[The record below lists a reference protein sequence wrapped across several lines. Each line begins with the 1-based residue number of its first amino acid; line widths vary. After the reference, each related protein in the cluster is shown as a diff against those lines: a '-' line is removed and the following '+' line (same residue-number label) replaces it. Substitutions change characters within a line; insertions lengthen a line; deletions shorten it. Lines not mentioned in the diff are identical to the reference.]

1 MRSSTVAASRS
12 CSGKLDEGNV
22 PDEGDVVA
30 TSEPAD
36 GLAHLQK
43 AALEMIAAARAFLEV
58 AEKVVEN
65 PETVR
70 HAVATVGTLA
80 KLVVQSA
87 ESPKPAAN
95 GEHPESTIE
104 HIELS

>member
-1 MRSSTVAASRS
+1 MRSSTMAASRS
-12 CSGKLDEGNV
+12 CSGKSDEGDV
-22 PDEGDVVA
+22 PDEGELVA
-30 TSEPAD
+30 TSEPTD

-70 HAVATVGTLA
+70 NAVATVGTLA

-87 ESPKPAAN
+87 ESPKPSSN
-95 GEHPESTIE
+95 GEHPDSTVE

>member
-1 MRSSTVAASRS
+1 M
-12 CSGKLDEGNV
+12 

-30 TSEPAD
+30 TSEPTD
-36 GLAHLQK
+36 GVAHLQK

-70 HAVATVGTLA
+70 NAVATVGTLA
-80 KLVVQSA
+80 KMVVQSA
-87 ESPKPAAN
+87 ESPKPSTN
-95 GEHPESTIE
+95 GEHPESTVE

>member
-1 MRSSTVAASRS
+1 MRSSTVAALRS
-12 CSGKLDEGNV
+12 CSGMLDEGNV
-22 PDEGDVVA
+22 PDEGDVVT

-70 HAVATVGTLA
+70 NAVATVGTLA

>member
-1 MRSSTVAASRS
+1 M
-12 CSGKLDEGNV
+12 

-30 TSEPAD
+30 TSEPTD
-36 GLAHLQK
+36 GVAHLQK

-70 HAVATVGTLA
+70 NAVVTVRHAREDGGAVRR
-80 KLVVQSA
+80 
-87 ESPKPAAN
+87 E
-95 GEHPESTIE
+95 PEAIDE
-104 HIELS
+104 R

>member
-1 MRSSTVAASRS
+1 
-12 CSGKLDEGNV
+12 
-22 PDEGDVVA
+22 VA
-30 TSEPAD
+30 TNEPTD

-58 AEKVVEN
+58 AEKVVQN

-70 HAVATVGTLA
+70 NAVSTVGTLA

-87 ESPKPAAN
+87 ESPKTAAN
-95 GEHPESTIE
+95 GEHPDSTIE

>member
-1 MRSSTVAASRS
+1 M
-12 CSGKLDEGNV
+12 
-22 PDEGDVVA
+22 A
-30 TSEPAD
+30 TSEPTD

-70 HAVATVGTLA
+70 NAVATVGTMA
-80 KLVVQSA
+80 KLVVQAA
-87 ESPKPAAN
+87 EPSKVSTN
-95 GEHPESTIE
+95 GDQPESSIE

>member
-12 CSGKLDEGNV
+12 CSGK
-22 PDEGDVVA
+22 PDGGDAPNEGDLVA
-30 TSEPAD
+30 TSEPTD

-70 HAVATVGTLA
+70 NAVATVGTLA

-87 ESPKPAAN
+87 EGPKPSTN

>member
-12 CSGKLDEGNV
+12 CSGK
-22 PDEGDVVA
+22 PDGGDAPNEGDLVA
-30 TSEPAD
+30 TSEPTD

-70 HAVATVGTLA
+70 NAVATVGALA

-87 ESPKPAAN
+87 ESPKPSSN
-95 GEHPESTIE
+95 GEHPDSTVE